1 MEKLKKISK
10 EQWIGIGIF
19 FSFLF
24 AIFLFLAYPRFCV
37 KEFQSKLEVPWNEEY
52 FFHPGRVCYGSFF
65 SCHEVQ
71 VEEQSN
77 VDTSKIGE
85 YTVTYIYSYHGKQ
98 FSKKQNVSVVDQKAP
113 SLEVFGDHF
122 SYCPNGVVPN
132 YEVKAMDDYD
142 GDLSKDVVISI
153 GKDGLVFSVQDHF
166 GNKTTV
172 VKEAAEKDEEAPNLK
187 LKGNE
192 VVYLLKD
199 SVYEEEGAEAYDNC
213 DGDLTSKI
221 EIQGQVDSSKVG
233 EYRVVYSVK
242 DSSGLTSEVERIVHV
257 YQKDSHYIAG
267 KTIYLTF
274 DDGPSSYTEKL
285 LDILKKYQ
293 VKATFFVTNQR
304 TSYGYEDFI
313 RRAYQEGHSIGLHTF
328 SHVYSQVYSNVD
340 NYFADLEA
348 IQRKVERLTGYKSM
362 LVRFPGGSSNTISK
376 NYDGGKHIMSQLSKE
391 LEKRGYRYF
400 DWNVLSGDAGET
412 TSTSVVVKN
421 VTSSLHGKDSYVVL
435 QHDTKGFSV
444 DAVEEIIQYGIGHGY
459 VFLPITMDTLPVHHG
474 INN

>member
-1 MEKLKKISK
+1 M
-10 EQWIGIGIF
+10 
-19 FSFLF
+19 
-24 AIFLFLAYPRFCV
+24 
-37 KEFQSKLEVPWNEEY
+37 
-52 FFHPGRVCYGSFF
+52 
-65 SCHEVQ
+65 
-71 VEEQSN
+71 
-77 VDTSKIGE
+77 
-85 YTVTYIYSYHGKQ
+85 
-98 FSKKQNVSVVDQKAP
+98 
-113 SLEVFGDHF
+113 
-122 SYCPNGVVPN
+122 
-132 YEVKAMDDYD
+132 
-142 GDLSKDVVISI
+142 
-153 GKDGLVFSVQDHF
+153 
-166 GNKTTV
+166 
-172 VKEAAEKDEEAPNLK
+172 
-187 LKGNE
+187 
-192 VVYLLKD
+192 
-199 SVYEEEGAEAYDNC
+199 
-213 DGDLTSKI
+213 
-221 EIQGQVDSSKVG
+221 
-233 EYRVVYSVK
+233 
-242 DSSGLTSEVERIVHV
+242 